1 MNGGRLGRYSAWQL
15 QDFMVERAV
24 SVLIIGLLL
33 GYLAI
38 EPMRRALG
46 PGWASNPALPLPR
59 LLSTIVAPV
68 VTLAVLIA
76 LNGMI
81 SNDRKTGFYRFL
93 FSKPI
98 NPVMFYAQLFAVHML
113 GVLLTMAILTGL
125 FRLWVGPIPIAAI
138 LFYTLVIYIA
148 MGGIGFF
155 ISASTRYDWVVLS
168 AVWIG
173 ARLLRAVYGDV
184 NDFRSTLVQI
194 LPPVHRVDAVANN
207 LLLGSMADTS
217 DLVWLVGYGAL
228 FFVLGLVVVRH
239 RSMVE

>member
-1 MNGGRLGRYSAWQL
+1 MNRGRLGRYSAWQL
-15 QDFMVERAV
+15 QDFAVERGV
-24 SVLIIGLLL
+24 SVIIIGLLL
-33 GYLAI
+33 GYLAV

-46 PGWASNPALPLPR
+46 PGWANNPGLPLSR
-59 LLSTIVAPV
+59 LLTTIVAPV

-76 LNGMI
+76 LNGMV

-93 FSKPI
+93 FSKPV
-98 NPVMFYAQLFAVHML
+98 NPVLFYAQLFAVHMV
-113 GVLLTMAILTGL
+113 GVLLTMLILTGL

-173 ARLLRAVYGDV
+173 SRLLRMLYGGASDL
-184 NDFRSTLVQI
+184 RSKLVQL
-194 LPPVHRVDAVANN
+194 LPPVHRVDSVANN
-207 LLLGSMADTS
+207 LLVGEMADTS

-228 FFVLGLVVVRH
+228 FFVLGLVVIRN

>member
-1 MNGGRLGRYSAWQL
+1 LGRYSTWQL
-15 QDFMVERAV
+15 QDFTLERGI
-24 SVLIIGLLL
+24 SVLIIGVLL

-46 PGWASNPALPLPR
+46 PNWATNPALPLPR
-59 LLSTIVAPV
+59 LLSTILAPV

-76 LNGMI
+76 LNGMV
-81 SNDRKTGFYRFL
+81 SNDRNTGFYRFY
-93 FSKPI
+93 FSKPV

-138 LFYTLVIYIA
+138 LFYTLVIYLA

-173 ARLLRAVYGDV
+173 SRLLRAVYGDV
-184 NDFRSTLVQI
+184 PGFRSKVVQA
-194 LPPVHRVDAVANN
+194 LPPVHRVDAVAGN
-207 LLLGSMADTS
+207 LLTGKMADTS
-217 DLVWLVGYGAL
+217 DLLWLVGYGAV
-228 FFVLGLVVVRH
+228 FFVVGLLVIRH